1 MIEWIG
7 MVVLTKESSEGESRS
22 STERQRFQTI
32 NKLELQNYDNT
43 VTVLLWNF
51 HSESDQS
58 LCVSEHKRWHF

>member
-1 MIEWIG
+1 MDRDG
-7 MVVLTKESSEGESRS
+7 SP
-22 STERQRFQTI
+22 TI

-51 HSESDQS
+51 YSESDQS